1 MSIWADAH
9 RKNIGLETRLEDKN
23 SIKNNV
29 PAELYDIEPGQI
41 VVFVPDNG
49 IDFKTAQKV
58 NDLFSF
64 LNCCY
69 IDNTKVRIVET
80 YNEDYLIGN
89 LACRSKEETTAPYK
103 VAVGS
108 WDTLVGLVAEY
119 TGQEVDEILDKVSKA
134 NLSIN
139 IPLSKDRPTIISI
152 NPKKNPTTQS
162 GSIIDEVSDDYVT
175 ELLVAPPAKGSKKEK
190 NFIKAQEDK
199 IIKVLRDC
207 SLFDITLDLAGLN
220 KRFKESLKSKIDH
233 KIILDIETVKEGSLS
248 FCTTC
253 DIYVG
258 EGEDYLIP
266 LTAVEKA
273 TYLTFLLYENGIRI
287 LDTSDKFRRITQK
300 IYNQL
305 PDEDKC
311 EKTAGGILDKGDVI
325 PEVYE
330 KTLRGYMSTIAG
342 KINAIIA
349 NPKTAQKFAIE
360 GYKDKEF
367 GVEMGTSEI
376 RAQIKKAFNL

>member
-1 MSIWADAH
+1 MGIWADAH

-49 IDFKTAQKV
+49 IDFKTAQRV
-58 NDLFSF
+58 NDLLFF

-89 LACRSKEETTAPYK
+89 LACRNKEEITAPYK

-134 NLSIN
+134 NFSIN
-139 IPLSKDRPTIISI
+139 IPLSKDHPTIISI

-162 GSIIDEVSDDYVT
+162 GSIIDEVSDSGTMEMLRDR
-175 ELLVAPPAKGSKKEK
+175 PDKGSPKEK

-233 KIILDIETVKEGSLS
+233 KIILDIQTKKAGSLS

-258 EGEDYLIP
+258 EGKEYLLP
-266 LTAVEKA
+266 LTAIEKA
-273 TYLTFLLYENGIRI
+273 VYLAFLSYEKGIRIRDTSGDFRNMTRKIYIGLPAEEKCETTAGSI
-287 LDTSDKFRRITQK
+287 LDTSPVDPK
-300 IYNQL
+300 
-305 PDEDKC
+305 
-311 EKTAGGILDKGDVI
+311 
-325 PEVYE
+325 VYE
-330 KTLRGYMSTIAG
+330 KTLRGNMSDIAR
-342 KINAIIA
+342 KLNNVIV
-349 NPKTAQKFAIE
+349 NPKTALEFAIDGHKGE
-360 GYKDKEF
+360 EF
-367 GVEMGTSEI
+367 RVVRTTPEL
-376 RAQIKKAFNL
+376 RAQIKNAFDL